1 MKDDGLDAIAT
12 VWEAVGLEA
21 VLAHCPKPDSLL
33 GAKLAGT
40 GLAGQAEPALSALH
54 GLSAAAVKTQGRRPP
69 RDAEAQTGVMGE
81 DVA

>member
-1 MKDDGLDAIAT
+1 MGTPRKAGTKWDSSPPVAADL
-12 VWEAVGLEA
+12 
-21 VLAHCPKPDSLL
+21 VLPPRLL

-40 GLAGQAEPALSALH
+40 GPAGQAEPALSALH